1 MKMAKRHKTF
11 GKWEGTYGIG
21 NKLFIKKFN
30 QGVALKK
37 RKGGEI
43 ELSVDE
49 VWEMIMYLRKFG
61 RRNGFGNFMASWDLT
76 FIWKKY
82 PETKEFIERLSLD
95 KINLKE
101 REKIQEEYNKN
112 QRIKRDVLNE
122 LKDE

>member
-1 MKMAKRHKTF
+1 MKAKKLKL

-30 QGVALKK
+30 NGVILKK
-37 RKGGEI
+37 RLGGEI

-61 RRNGFGNFMASWDLT
+61 KRNGFGNFMASWDLM

-95 KINLKE
+95 KISLKE
-101 REKIQEEYNKN
+101 REKIQEEYDKN
-112 QRIKRDVLNE
+112 QKIKREVLNE